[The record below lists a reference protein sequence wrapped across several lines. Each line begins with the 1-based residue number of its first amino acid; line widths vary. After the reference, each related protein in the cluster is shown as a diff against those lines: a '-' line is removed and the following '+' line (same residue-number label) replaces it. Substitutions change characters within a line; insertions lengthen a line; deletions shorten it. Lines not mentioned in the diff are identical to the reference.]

1 MIVFGGRSDETGPH
15 HSNRETYDD
24 SVYMYDSIEQVWIRP
39 EVNGVIPCGR
49 RSHCACESIHTHIYV
64 VAVKQQ
70 FKPLQ
75 STETNSK
82 FFTCTSLSYE

>member
-64 VAVKQQ
+64 H
-70 FKPLQ
+70 
-75 STETNSK
+75 SCSK
-82 FFTCTSLSYE
+82 ATV